1 MRGQPHWS
9 ILVGRALDAW
19 RADSTV
25 LGAPHT
31 SPRPSFR
38 GARPTRSQRV
48 GRASPEPI
56 PHLARSPMDSGP
68 EPSVGPR
75 RPKAHPGMTAGKM
88 VRHRSYARDASCVHA
103 IAACGERS
111 DRRGEA
117 ELRQGDPG
125 EGASQ
130 RARWQYL
137 STPTPNRCS
146 TLTSSAPRLLKVPLT
161 RNSLTRISTSPRKRG
176 EVK

>member
-48 GRASPEPI
+48 RRASPEPI

-137 STPTPNRCS
+137 KH
-146 TLTSSAPRLLKVPLT
+146 TSSQPMFDSHIFGTAPAE
-161 RNSLTRISTSPRKRG
+161 SPPHPKFADANFDLSPQAGRG
-176 EVK
+176 